1 MLPSSRTS
9 GGVFSERAV
18 VTFSWM
24 PFHCCSSTLTVT
36 PGCLAENSALTA
48 SIQAFGAE
56 PSITQTVISL
66 APPASVFPLSS
77 PPLPH
82 AATPTIMPATL
93 TAAMSLRFTPPSSGM
108 LPATSLAR
116 RGDMHQVL
124 PWGRDLIHIGLDQ

>member
-1 MLPSSRTS
+1 M
-9 GGVFSERAV
+9 

-24 PFHCCSSTLTVT
+24 PVHFCSSTLTVT
-36 PGCLAENSALTA
+36 PGCLAENSLLTS
-48 SIQAFGAE
+48 SIQALGAE

-66 APPASVFPLSS
+66 APPASVFALSS
-77 PPLPH
+77 LPLPH

-108 LPATSLAR
+108 PACTSLAR
-116 RGDMHQVL
+116 RGDIREVL